1 MNMSKSKY
9 CRGIQCEKILWLE
22 KNRPD
27 LIGKKDESRMK
38 TGQNVGE
45 IAKGIFGDYTDIAYD
60 KDMAKRV
67 EMTKDAL
74 DDGSEIITE
83 ASFLFDDNFCSV
95 DILRN
100 LSDGVEI
107 YEVKS
112 STEIKDVYLDDISYQ
127 YFVLEK
133 CNLNVKKAAIVYI
146 NNEYIRGDELDLNQL
161 FRIEDITD
169 IARQKQDEI
178 KSNIDAI
185 RDFMQN
191 HGPLS
196 EPSSEIDMH
205 CFNPYECEFWDY
217 CTRDLPKPNV
227 FDIHGMWKSKK
238 IEKYHEGKVSFED
251 LKNEKLNPK
260 YLQQIDF
267 EINGREPKINMQ
279 AICDVLDS
287 LKYPLYFID
296 YETCQHAIPEFP
308 KTKPYQQIPFQY
320 SLHII
325 RNEGGPLEHR
335 EFLADEN
342 DENMIRTFAES
353 MIGDMDW
360 DGSVIVYNKAF
371 ESSRNREIGEMYLE
385 YKSEMERF
393 NSNIVDLMVPFKSRD
408 YYTKEMKGSYSIKY
422 VLPAL
427 YPDDPDLDY
436 HALPVVH
443 NGGEASAAFLT
454 LKDKTADEREEI
466 RHGLLE
472 YCKLDT
478 LAMVKIW
485 EKFRQV
491 AGRK

>member
-95 DILRN
+95 DILKN

-353 MIGDMDW
+353 MIGDMDG

-371 ESSRNREIGEMYLE
+371 ESSRNREIGEMYPE

-427 YPDDPDLDY
+427 YPDDYDLEY